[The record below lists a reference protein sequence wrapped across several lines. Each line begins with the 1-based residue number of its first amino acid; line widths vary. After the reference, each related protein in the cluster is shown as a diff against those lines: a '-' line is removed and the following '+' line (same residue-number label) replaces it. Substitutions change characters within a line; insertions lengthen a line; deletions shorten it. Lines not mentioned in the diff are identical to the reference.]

1 MFFYTREG
9 GGGLYNL
16 FRRPWHALLSIHL
29 LTMNAFSYLGL
40 SQEDMKSHYIVQH
53 KMNMRTALEQS
64 AYDLERRKELID
76 HMEHEENEDT
86 DTLRQKQ

>member
-1 MFFYTREG
+1 
-9 GGGLYNL
+9 
-16 FRRPWHALLSIHL
+16 
-29 LTMNAFSYLGL
+29 
-40 SQEDMKSHYIVQH
+40 MKSHYIVQH
-53 KMNMRTALEQS
+53 KMNMRSALEQS